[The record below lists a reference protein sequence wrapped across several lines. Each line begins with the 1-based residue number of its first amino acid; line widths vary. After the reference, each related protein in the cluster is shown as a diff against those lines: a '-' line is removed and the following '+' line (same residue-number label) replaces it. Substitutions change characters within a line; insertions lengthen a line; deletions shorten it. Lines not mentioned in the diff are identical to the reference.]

1 MTVGDLVYT
10 VKTLPASADETAR
23 CGTLR
28 DRVHAWL
35 ASPGRAGEHRD
46 DRGHQG
52 GVREGLD
59 QPDSA
64 GQGREQQHPQREAR
78 LGYRAHSDSPPAL

>member
-35 ASPGRAGEHRD
+35 ASPDRAGKHRD
-46 DRGHQG
+46 DPELHEILDPG
-52 GVREGLD
+52 GD
-59 QPDSA
+59 A
-64 GQGREQQHPQREAR
+64 
-78 LGYRAHSDSPPAL
+78 